1 MISLG
6 SMGLVWILEDLRV
19 NSMTIRDH
27 PKERFLACSG
37 TRRDNAN
44 VACPRPTDDLGGHPK
59 SRARPT
65 VMHAQVLSNTR
76 TRPHRVQGA
85 IAGEDSK
92 AKQET
97 CKLDSHYT
105 EKTESSEARIQ
116 DKPCNRLHRSQEP
129 CRSFFDQARLEPA
142 RVIHCEYPETRS
154 T

>member
-1 MISLG
+1 MNSLG

-27 PKERFLACSG
+27 PKKHFPARSG

-97 CKLDSHYT
+97 CKLDSHCT

-116 DKPCNRLHRSQEP
+116 DKPCNRLHDGKNHAVLS
-129 CRSFFDQARLEPA
+129 L
-142 RVIHCEYPETRS
+142 TRHDWNRRE
-154 T
+154 

>member
-27 PKERFLACSG
+27 PKKRFLACSG

-65 VMHAQVLSNTR
+65 VMHAQVLSNTK

-85 IAGEDSK
+85 IAGEDGK

-97 CKLDSHYT
+97 CKLDSHCT
-105 EKTESSEARIQ
+105 EKTEPSKARIQ
-116 DKPCNRLHRSQEP
+116 NKPCNRLHDGKNHAVLS
-129 CRSFFDQARLEPA
+129 L
-142 RVIHCEYPETRS
+142 TRHDWNRRE
-154 T
+154 

>member
-6 SMGLVWILEDLRV
+6 SMGLVWILEDLHV

-76 TRPHRVQGA
+76 TRPHSVQGA

-97 CKLDSHYT
+97 SKLDSHCT

-116 DKPCNRLHRSQEP
+116 DKPYDRLH
-129 CRSFFDQARLEPA
+129 
-142 RVIHCEYPETRS
+142 
-154 T
+154 